1 MKKAHKIHGSLP
13 DAKTC
18 KTTGAERKE
27 KEKKNYRDYYYNKVT
42 YKKKRNQKV
51 EPH

>member
-27 KEKKNYRDYYYNKVT
+27 K
-42 YKKKRNQKV
+42 QKQTT
-51 EPH
+51 EITITTK